1 MTPEIAAGT
10 VDSHHRL
17 DAVEPEEVA
26 LEAGEAG
33 PDTIA
38 SKEVVPVYVW
48 EFPVRLSHWLI
59 FFSIAVLSVTGYYIG
74 RPIISVPG
82 EAEKHFVMGWTRTIH
97 FYAAIVFT
105 LAVCSRVIW
114 AFIGNRYARW
124 SQFVP
129 VARDRQKGLWTT
141 FLFYSFARRE
151 PPPSVGHNPM
161 AGLAYLAIFGLYF
174 VMILT
179 GNGMYAAGSASW
191 APLHVFQY
199 VLPFFG
205 GAEYAR
211 WIHHSIM
218 WILLCFMIQHVYS
231 SVLVSQ
237 VEHHGELDSIFS
249 GWKFIPRWLRDRG

>member
-1 MTPEIAAGT
+1 MTPELATGLAVSQHQPEPIE
-10 VDSHHRL
+10 VE
-17 DAVEPEEVA
+17 DAIPTNAER
-26 LEAGEAG
+26 G

-38 SKEVVPVYVW
+38 LKEVVPVYVW

-82 EAEKHFVMGWTRTIH
+82 EAEKHFVMGWTRTVH

-124 SQFVP
+124 DQLLP

-141 FLFYSFARRE
+141 LLFYSFVRKE
-151 PPPSVGHNPM
+151 PPASVGHNPM
-161 AGLAYLAIFGLYF
+161 AGLAYFGIFTLYF

-179 GNGMYAAGSASW
+179 GNGMYAAGSATW
-191 APLHVFQY
+191 APLHMFQY
-199 VLPFFG
+199 VLPLFG

-211 WIHHSIM
+211 FIHHAIM
-218 WILLCFMIQHVYS
+218 YVLLCFMIQHVYS